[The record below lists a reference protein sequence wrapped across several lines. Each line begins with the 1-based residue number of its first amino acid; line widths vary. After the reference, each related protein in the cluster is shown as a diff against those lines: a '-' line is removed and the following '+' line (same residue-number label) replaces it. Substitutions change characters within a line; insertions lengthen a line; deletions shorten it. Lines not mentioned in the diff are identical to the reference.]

1 MSTTNRI
8 IGFGAAAVL
17 VILGIASLAVIG
29 GGTGQVVA
37 IVLIGLG
44 CVLAVSLVFFEIGL
58 SEDRDRAREQQAA
71 SRKPV
76 MRSIRPRLDRT
87 RGRRRRPR

>member
-8 IGFGAAAVL
+8 IGFGAATAL

-37 IVLIGLG
+37 IGLIGLG

-87 RGRRRRPR
+87 RRRRRRPR

>member
-8 IGFGAAAVL
+8 IGFGASAAL
-17 VILGIASLAVIG
+17 VVLGIASLAVIG
-29 GGTGQVVA
+29 GVTGQVVA

-44 CVLAVSLVFFEIGL
+44 CVLAISLVFFEIGL
-58 SEDRDRAREQQAA
+58 SEDRDRDREQQAA
-71 SRKPV
+71 TRKPV

>member
-8 IGFGAAAVL
+8 IGFGAATAL
-17 VILGIASLAVIG
+17 VIVGIASLAVIG

-76 MRSIRPRLDRT
+76 TRSIRPRLDRT